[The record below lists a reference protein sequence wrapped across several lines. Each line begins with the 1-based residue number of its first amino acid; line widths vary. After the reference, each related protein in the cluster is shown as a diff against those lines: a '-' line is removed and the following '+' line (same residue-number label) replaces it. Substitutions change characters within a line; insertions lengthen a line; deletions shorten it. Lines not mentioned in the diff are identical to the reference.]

1 MKSLFSFTK
10 KLAVVAFGFA
20 CMSQAVHADTL
31 DDIKARKAIRIAVD
45 LGTPPFG
52 YTDEKLKPQ
61 GSDYETAQ
69 KIAKDL
75 GVELQIVEVTGPNR
89 IPFLMTKKADIVVSS
104 FSITPERMKAVQFSK
119 PYGALDF
126 VVAAPQN
133 SSIKELKDLEGKRVG
148 VVRGNIQDLRLT
160 PIAPKGTTIVRF
172 DDDATTATALLSGQ
186 VDAIC
191 TPSIVSNALAKQ
203 NPGKNLE
210 NKFSISATAYAVGLR
225 KEETALADWI
235 NQWIDTNR
243 KNGELAAIYKKW
255 IGTDMPDLTQ
265 FD

>member
-1 MKSLFSFTK
+1 MKSLVNITK
-10 KLAVVAFGFA
+10 KIAAVAFGLA
-20 CMSQAVHADTL
+20 CAAQVAHADTL
-31 DDIKARKAIRIAVD
+31 DDIKARKTIRVALD
-45 LGTPPFG
+45 LGAPPFG
-52 YTDEKLKPQ
+52 YTDAKLQPQ
-61 GSDYETAQ
+61 GSDYETA
-69 KIAKDL
+69 KLIAKDM

-126 VVAAPQN
+126 VIAAPKA
-133 SSIKELKDLEGKRVG
+133 SPIKELKDIAGKRIG

-160 PIAPKGTTIVRF
+160 PIAPQGTTIVRF

-186 VDAIC
+186 IDAIC
-191 TPSIVSNALAKQ
+191 TPSIVANALAKQ

-225 KEETALADWI
+225 KDETALTEWI
-235 NQWIDTNR
+235 NKWVDTNR
-243 KNGELAAIYKKW
+243 QNGKLAAIYKQW
-255 IGTDMPDLTQ
+255 IGSDLPDLKQ